1 MRFNNFHF
9 INIRARYSLAKLFK
23 NLRTL
28 LFSPKSIL
36 FFLLKF
42 QTIISNQSN
51 LAIFIAFYKF
61 LLLALLIDY
70 YLLIAFLLYKFLYAF
85 QIRQRVVK
93 FLQGINNYCHF
104 YYVLLLEIKIFS
116 LIVDKLF

>member
-23 NLRTL
+23 YLRTL